1 VLDFSATTHNQKE
14 IFMRRKLAI
23 IFMLMLLLNRCSDSS
38 TNPSASDEFFEAK
51 VNGVQWIGD
60 MTLQVSPPGRP
71 PLSAATKIYNGSS
84 LMLGMPRRV
93 ELFTFP
99 DFLNLRAFRQENGEM
114 VLASASLSIPM
125 QFPNPPM
132 PIIITSIRSFEL
144 MPDSQNVIRIT
155 RLDTTQRIIE
165 GEFRFRAR
173 ETITRLDSLDQFGLP
188 ITVLGDSVITVTDGR
203 FRIKYETEPRY
214 FLP

>member
-1 VLDFSATTHNQKE
+1 
-14 IFMRRKLAI
+14 MRRKLAI

-60 MTLQVSPPGRP
+60 VNSPPIALPGFP
-71 PLSAATKIYNGSS
+71 PVPTVWKVYDGLLLTMLIPRKTEPFALPQRMRLGAA
-84 LMLGMPRRV
+84 RQ
-93 ELFTFP
+93 FTGEIT
-99 DFLNLRAFRQENGEM
+99 LVRASVSYPAEET
-114 VLASASLSIPM
+114 IPE
-125 QFPNPPM
+125 PPM

-144 MPDSQNVIRIT
+144 EIDSQNVLRIT
-155 RLDTTQRIIE
+155 RLDTAQRIIE

-188 ITVLGDSVITVTDGR
+188 VTVLGDSVITVTDGR
-203 FRIKYETEPRY
+203 FRIKYETELRY

>member
-1 VLDFSATTHNQKE
+1 
-14 IFMRRKLAI
+14 MRRKLAI

-51 VNGVQWIGD
+51 INGVKWIGD
-60 MTLQVSPPGRP
+60 VKFQPILPPGRP
-71 PLSAATKIYNGSS
+71 PLSAVIKIYNGGS
-84 LMLGMPRRV
+84 LMLEIPRRV

-99 DFLNLRAFRQENGEM
+99 QFLIMRAFRQENGEM

-144 MPDSQNVIRIT
+144 ESDSQNVLRIT
-155 RLDTTQRIIE
+155 RLDTAQRIME

-203 FRIKYETEPRY
+203 FRIKYETELRY